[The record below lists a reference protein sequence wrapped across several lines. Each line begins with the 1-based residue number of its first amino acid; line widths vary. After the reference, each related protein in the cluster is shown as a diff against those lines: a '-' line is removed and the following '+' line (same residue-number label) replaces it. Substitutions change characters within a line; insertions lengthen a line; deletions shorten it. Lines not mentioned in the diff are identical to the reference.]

1 MLTQLLSVLLTALFC
16 VPSFAQ
22 TDKPT
27 KKSPSRP
34 INALLVTGGC
44 CHDYDRQKL
53 ILTRGISARANVR
66 WTVVQQGGKTTNTKI
81 PLYNDPDWAKGFDI
95 VVHNECFAHVKDKE
109 FVDRI
114 LKPHREGTPAIL
126 IHCAMHCYRT
136 GDDRWFEFVGMQ
148 SPGHGA
154 HYTFDAQNVKPD
166 HPIMQGFG
174 DSFTAPKGELYH
186 SMKVFPTATTLASA
200 KRRNDGKAQTCVWVN
215 EYKPTFGVAGR
226 AGSHRPN
233 VQGEAS
239 DAEGDTAG
247 GNRPYGCRVFGTTI
261 GHYNETMVEPQYLDM
276 LTKAMLWATKRDPV
290 KDFEPASEKTN
301 AEIAKLVN
309 IPVANKAAKYVP
321 GNCCGEGNLAYGRTV
336 TSKSV
341 QNGNFRK
348 HLTDGRLD
356 TRWCPSGAQVNEW
369 VTVDLEEP
377 REVNH
382 IRLHWEKPTGISY
395 RYIVEV
401 SKDNKTWKQVVDY
414 SKNQKKGA
422 IHAHRI
428 DSKDVRY
435 IRTMFLG
442 ADRGLWGSIW
452 ELEASAD
459 ELPKLSNLDTST
471 PNDATIS
478 DVTAPPGFDVTVFG
492 KPPEVNYPVCIT
504 ASMNGEVFVGVDEQ
518 GSLGKEPGRGKVLRC
533 VDTDG
538 DGTAD
543 DIKVFAKMDH
553 PRGLIYVGG
562 GAIRAGSHGP
572 NATANS
578 EVAGVGAKN
587 ERNPGDSDANVES
600 FVDAAAGGNRPY
612 SKLGG
617 SLWVLHPPFLSVY
630 HDIDGDGVSD
640 DSEVLIKGISTNDVA
655 KRGADHTTNGI
666 AMGIDGWIYIAVGDF
681 GFHKA
686 VGKDGTTLSKRGGG
700 VVRVRP
706 DGTEL
711 EIYSWGQRNI
721 VDVAIDPYMN
731 IFTRDNTNDGGGWD
745 IRLSHIMQTANYGYP
760 SLYKNFTEEIMPP
773 LADYGGGS
781 GCGAMFFHDERWP
794 KPYNNILLTCDW
806 GVSKVFSHD
815 LPKNGPTFD
824 AQQSD
829 FLKLPRPTD
838 ICADGSG
845 RMYVASWK
853 NGKFNY
859 DGPNIGFVA
868 MVKPS
873 GFVPKPV
880 PDLNGMSPLQLVETL
895 RHPSAKVRLA
905 AQRRLLR
912 ERSDEELNEELTKQI
927 EVHRGPPDVDGD
939 VEEIHGPIFTDVLP
953 DEVATALARLVS
965 DKTAPKYTRVA
976 AVYCLKQL
984 HGAGSHDAIV
994 DLAKDGDLRA
1004 TCIRAIADRRS
1015 QLGKTR
1021 YNLIINGLLDE
1032 SPEVKANSLVSAAR
1046 YFAAVNAESANSIR
1060 ELLANT
1066 IFGYT
1071 DAQKIAGVKDVWRS
1085 PDPDRVIPH
1094 LAVKAL
1100 VDMNAIDECIA
1111 ALNGPH
1117 RAGAL
1122 WALKSMHDKRTV
1134 DGLFKVL
1141 STARDEELRREVWTT
1156 LIRLYHREGN
1166 YVEGESPKWWGTR
1179 PDTTGPYY
1187 HRVKW
1192 SESDRIAA
1200 AIKVALSEA
1209 NESLAKHINEQL
1221 KRHVV
1226 KLDGLSTAEIA
1237 AMKKPQKAI
1246 AVPKADPNNPNQV
1259 GNMPYEKA
1267 VAVALKAKGD
1277 VANGQKLFVAQSCI
1291 ACHTFANGQQPKGP
1305 HLVDIGKRSKPAEL
1319 LESMLKPSKKMTQ
1332 GFDTWTFLLESGKT
1346 HTGFV
1351 VLESAET
1358 VTIRQTDGLS
1368 KEFPQDEIEER
1379 VKQQL
1384 SMMPAGIVNNLTAQ
1398 QVADLLA
1405 YLQSLR

>member
-1 MLTQLLSVLLTALFC
+1 MPARLLPVVLTALFC
-16 VPSFAQ
+16 VPTFAQ
-22 TDKPT
+22 TDKLA
-27 KKSPSRP
+27 KKTPSRP

-81 PLYNDPDWAKGFDI
+81 PLYNDPDWAKGFDV
-95 VVHNECFAHVKDKE
+95 VVHNECFAAVKDKE

-154 HYTFDAQNVKPD
+154 HYTFDAENVKPD

-215 EYKPTFGVAGR
+215 EYKPTVGVAANGTGAARVAGVR
-226 AGSHRPN
+226 ARNERNPGDDTGKVDRSGASSASSVQPRPP
-233 VQGEAS
+233 A
-239 DAEGDTAG
+239 A
-247 GNRPYGCRVFGTTI
+247 GCRVFGTTI

-276 LTKAMLWATKRDPV
+276 LARAVLWATKRNPV
-290 KDFEPASEKTN
+290 KDFTPATEEVN

-309 IPVANKAAKYVP
+309 VPVVTGKPKYVP
-321 GNCCGEGNLAYGRTV
+321 GNCCGEGNLAFGRKV

-341 QNGNFRK
+341 QQGNERE

-356 TRWCPSGAQVNEW
+356 TRWCPSGPQVDEW

-377 REVNH
+377 RTVNH
-382 IRLHWEKPTGISY
+382 LRLHWEKDKGINY
-395 RYIVEV
+395 RYIVEG
-401 SKDNKTWKQVVDY
+401 SADNENWTTIVDRREI
-414 SKNQKKGA
+414 KKKKPVPRGT
-422 IHAHRI
+422 IAHRI
-428 DSKDVRY
+428 KKKDAKNIRY
-435 IRTMFLG
+435 IRVTFLG

-452 ELEASAD
+452 ELEAS
-459 ELPKLSNLDTST
+459 EEKLPKLDNVQTGSDGGS
-471 PNDATIS
+471 AS
-478 DVTAPPGFDVTVFG
+478 VQDVTAPPGFDVTMFG

-504 ASMNGEVFVGVDEQ
+504 ASVNGEVFVGVDEQ

-543 DIKVFAKMDH
+543 DIRVFAKMDH

-562 GAIRAGSHGP
+562 GASWTDA
-572 NATANS
+572 AKS
-578 EVAGVGAKN
+578 EVAGVGARN
-587 ERNPGDSDANVES
+587 ERNPGDASANVDRS
-600 FVDAAAGGNRPY
+600 GASRASSVQPRPPENGETM
-612 SKLGG
+612 SPNGG

-630 HDIDGDGVSD
+630 HDTNGDGVSD
-640 DSEVLIKGISTNDVA
+640 NSEVLIKGISTNEVA

-666 AMGIDGWIYIAVGDF
+666 TMGIDGWIYIAVGDF

-706 DGTEL
+706 DGTEM

-794 KPYNNILLTCDW
+794 KPFNNLLLTCDW

-815 LPKNGPTFD
+815 LPKNGATFD

-873 GFVPKPV
+873 RFVPKPV
-880 PDLNGMSPLQLVETL
+880 PDLKSLSGEELVELL
-895 RHPSAKVRLA
+895 RHPSAAVRLA
-905 AQRRLLR
+905 AQRRLLADR
-912 ERSDEELNEELTKQI
+912 KAGTIPAL
-927 EVHRGPPDVDGD
+927 
-939 VEEIHGPIFTDVLP
+939 HG
-953 DEVATALARLVS
+953 LAR
-965 DKTAPKYTRVA
+965 DKTAPLHSRVA
-976 AVYCLKQL
+976 AIWTLKQAL
-984 HGAGSHDAIV
+984 GGSALLDQLWDDPAVRKHC
-994 DLAKDGDLRA
+994 LQ
-1004 TCIRAIADRRS
+1004 AIADRWDELFEGVPTHVFVKSLSSEDLEVRAAAVIGLGRVVGRS
-1015 QLGKTR
+1015 VRENWNSVDEDGSRPANEALSP
-1021 YNLIINGLLDE
+1021 IVAGLLPLTKYG
-1032 SPEVKANSLVSAAR
+1032 PEQLK
-1046 YFAAVNAESANSIR
+1046 
-1060 ELLANT
+1060 
-1066 IFGYT
+1066 G
-1071 DAQKIAGVKDVWRS
+1071 DGWRS
-1085 PDPDRVIPH
+1085 PAPERVIPH

-1100 VDMNAIDECIA
+1100 IDMNAIDECIA
-1111 ALNGPH
+1111 ALDGPH

-1122 WALKSMHDKRTV
+1122 WALRSMHDKRAIN
-1134 DGLFKVL
+1134 GLFKVL

-1156 LIRLYHREGN
+1156 LIRLYHREGDF
-1166 YVEGESPKWWGTR
+1166 VEGKSPKWWGTR

-1209 NESLAKHINEQL
+1209 DESLAKHINEQL

-1226 KLDGLSTAEIA
+1226 KLDGLSSADIA
-1237 AMKKPQKAI
+1237 AMKEPQKAI

-1267 VAVALKAKGD
+1267 VAAALKAKGD

-1319 LESMLKPSKKMTQ
+1319 LESMLKPNKKMTQ
-1332 GFDTWTFLLESGKT
+1332 GFDTWTFLLEDGKT

-1358 VTIRQTDGLS
+1358 VTIRQTDGLA
-1368 KEFPQDEIEER
+1368 KELPQDEIEER
-1379 VKQQL
+1379 VKQEL

-1405 YLQSLR
+1405 YLRSLR